1 MAFLKYA
8 NAAVVKPITSL
19 PAWDEV
25 RLRAMQAGT
34 AFDKRIAAQVVL
46 KEFDPNQFL
55 LSHCTIIASVD
66 TENGPGKVGRQFES
80 GFTVNRRYQDY
91 YITATTS
98 KYVNNNQDS
107 WERKLLLSSF
117 KTFVGGE
124 NYVEHLQIPELSKGK
139 IIDAAAR
146 DIGDSIYV
154 DILVATDRKHAPL
167 IDAISSGQLSTLSMG
182 CQVAHTTCS
191 KCGNT
196 SEDETQ
202 LCSHIRYSKGN
213 TFVDGLGRQR
223 KIAELCGHYTDPSSV
238 KFIEASWVA
247 NPAFT
252 GAVLRNIFSPQE
264 IANMSPKMQLAFSQ
278 PTRVADPTK
287 LQKAARG
294 PLLAQGQENPTQGQG
309 EGEAPAP
316 VVEDPME
323 EAVNQMADHIRQK
336 AIDKVRGEMS
346 PAKTETPG
354 PAGENMNETLIK
366 SALAQNPAFRKHA
379 TVVANSVKDP
389 LIARRLI
396 AGLFYHQQGGW
407 QAVKN
412 QKFSSR
418 EILALSRLL
427 DLMTGSLRMAG
438 DNRIYRTVVAVGG
451 AAAYSDVDSYLLA
464 CRRVIGRDMT
474 QAEKEAL
481 IVKGRLYDLGSP

>member
-25 RLRAMQAGT
+25 RHKAMQMGT
-34 AFDKRIAAQVVL
+34 AFDRRIAAQVVL
-46 KEFDPNQFL
+46 GEYDPNKFL

-66 TENGPGKVGRQFES
+66 TENGPGQLGRNFES
-80 GFTVNRRYQDY
+80 GFTVNRQYQDY
-91 YITATTS
+91 FITPGTS

-107 WERKLLLSSF
+107 WERRLLLSTF

-154 DILVATDRKHAPL
+154 DILVATDRKHKPL
-167 IDAISSGQLSTLSMG
+167 IDAIASGQLSTLSMG
-182 CQVAHTTCS
+182 CQVTHTTCS

-213 TFVDGLGRQR
+213 TFVDPLGKTR
-223 KIAELCGHYTDPSSV
+223 KIAELCGHYTDPKSV

-252 GAVLRNIFSPQE
+252 GAVLRNILSPQE
-264 IANMSPKMQLAFSQ
+264 IAGLAPKMQVAFSQ
-278 PTRVADPTK
+278 PTRVADPRL

-294 PLLAQGQENPTQGQG
+294 IWAQDQGGNPT
-309 EGEAPAP
+309 EGDVPDEVP
-316 VVEDPME
+316 VNPMDT
-323 EAVNQMADHIRQK
+323 AVSDLADHIRTK
-336 AIDKVRGEMS
+336 AIEKVREEMAAPP
-346 PAKTETPG
+346 PAETPG
-354 PAGENMNETLIK
+354 PPGSENMNETLIK
-366 SALAQNPAFRKHA
+366 SALAKNVAIRQAA
-379 TVVANSVKDP
+379 QVVSRSVKNP
-389 LIARRLI
+389 LIAKRIIVGLI
-396 AGLFYHQQGGW
+396 YHLHGGW
-407 QAVKN
+407 QAVKA

-418 EILALSRLL
+418 EILAISRYV
-427 DLMTGSLRMAG
+427 DLMNDSPRMAG

-451 AAAYSDVDSYLLA
+451 AAAYSDVESYLLA

-481 IVKGRLYDLGSP
+481 IVKGRLYDLGQ

>member
-25 RLRAMQAGT
+25 RHRAMQGGS
-34 AFDKRIAAQVVL
+34 AFDQRIAAQVVL
-46 KEFDPNQFL
+46 KEFDPNKFL

-66 TENGPGKVGRQFES
+66 TENGPGKLGRNFEG
-80 GFTVNRRYQDY
+80 GFTVNRRYSDY
-91 YITATTS
+91 FITPSTA

-107 WERKLLLSSF
+107 WERKLLLATF

-154 DILVATDRKHAPL
+154 DILVATDRQHGPL
-167 IDAISSGQLSTLSMG
+167 IDAISSGQLQTLSMG
-182 CQVAHTTCS
+182 CQVSHTTCT

-202 LCSHIRYSKGN
+202 LCSHIRYQKGN
-213 TFVDGLGRQR
+213 TFVDALGKQR
-223 KIAELCGHYTDPSSV
+223 KIAELCGHYTDPKSV

-264 IANMSPKMQLAFSQ
+264 IAQMSPKIQVAFSQ
-278 PTRVADPTK
+278 PARVADPR
-287 LQKAARG
+287 LIQKAARRT
-294 PLLAQGQENPTQGQG
+294 LWAQDQGQNPTEG
-309 EGEAPAP
+309 EGQAPAAAP
-316 VVEDPME
+316 PEDPME
-323 EAVNQMADHIRQK
+323 SAVSELADHIRQK
-336 AIDKVRGEMS
+336 AIEKVRGEMNG
-346 PAKTETPG
+346 PQPTPG
-354 PAGENMNETLIK
+354 PPGSENLNETLIRQ
-366 SALAQNPAFRKHA
+366 ALAENPALRKIA
-379 TVVANSVKDP
+379 GVVFKSVKDP
-389 LIARRLI
+389 LIARRILT
-396 AGLFYHQQGGW
+396 GLVHHRNGGW
-407 QAVKN
+407 IQVSK
-412 QKFSSR
+412 QGFSGK
-418 EILALSRLL
+418 EILAISRIL
-427 DLMTGSLRMAG
+427 DLNSGLRMAG

-451 AAAYSDVDSYLLA
+451 AAAYADVESYLTA
-464 CRRVIGRDMT
+464 CHRVIRRDMT

-481 IVKGRLYDLGSP
+481 IVKGRLFDLGN